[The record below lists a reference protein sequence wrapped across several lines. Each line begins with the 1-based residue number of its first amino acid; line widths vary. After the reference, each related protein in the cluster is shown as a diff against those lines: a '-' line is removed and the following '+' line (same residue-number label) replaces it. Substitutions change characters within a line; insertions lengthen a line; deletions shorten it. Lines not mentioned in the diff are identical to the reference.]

1 MSENYA
7 SLNFDQ
13 MTGCDLV
20 QFRIH
25 YHLTQ
30 SQMASFLMISRRT
43 YGRMEMSGDSLMT
56 VLNADQRYVLKTYVG
71 SQGLSLWLDYL
82 GMSFKMRT
90 PETLIKLF
98 FDNRLDLFVKRDS
111 GRYGY
116 NVAYSFGGLSYITI
130 YGKRDSPESFID
142 FSGSGIRLMEMLL
155 IGQGLVWSHFIN
167 IALANGG
174 KATRMDFAFNDMS
187 RMFEI
192 PELYQK
198 LMTDEYTQKFKS
210 DPQYYAD
217 GKNGGSTI
225 YFGSRSS
232 EVFFRFYEKD
242 KEQAKK
248 HFVEPEAIPVKNR
261 YEIELKQKRAQTMAE
276 HVANGK
282 DIASEL
288 LAYLRDYLQFYNQPV
303 VGLDKKEIAKLD
315 QWQPWVVFL
324 EQASIVDFQAEPKE
338 VSMDR
343 SLAWF
348 INQVAPTLK
357 GLIEYYGQEKI
368 DEILDDTELSQRQKK
383 LLSVAEKVNLPF

>member
-30 SQMASFLMISRRT
+30 SQMASILMISRRT
-43 YGRMEMSGDSLMT
+43 YGRMEMSEDSLMT

-187 RMFEI
+187 RC
-192 PELYQK
+192 
-198 LMTDEYTQKFKS
+198 
-210 DPQYYAD
+210 
-217 GKNGGSTI
+217 
-225 YFGSRSS
+225 
-232 EVFFRFYEKD
+232 
-242 KEQAKK
+242 
-248 HFVEPEAIPVKNR
+248 
-261 YEIELKQKRAQTMAE
+261 
-276 HVANGK
+276 
-282 DIASEL
+282 L
-288 LAYLRDYLQFYNQPV
+288 L
-303 VGLDKKEIAKLD
+303 
-315 QWQPWVVFL
+315 
-324 EQASIVDFQAEPKE
+324 
-338 VSMDR
+338 
-343 SLAWF
+343 
-348 INQVAPTLK
+348 
-357 GLIEYYGQEKI
+357 
-368 DEILDDTELSQRQKK
+368 
-383 LLSVAEKVNLPF
+383 

>member
-1 MSENYA
+1 MSENYV

-111 GRYGY
+111 G
-116 NVAYSFGGLSYITI
+116 
-130 YGKRDSPESFID
+130 
-142 FSGSGIRLMEMLL
+142 IRLMEMLL
-155 IGQGLVWSHFIN
+155 IEQGLVWSHFIN

-282 DIASEL
+282 DVASEL

-343 SLAWF
+343 SLSWF

-383 LLSVAEKVNLPF
+383 LLLVAERVNLPF